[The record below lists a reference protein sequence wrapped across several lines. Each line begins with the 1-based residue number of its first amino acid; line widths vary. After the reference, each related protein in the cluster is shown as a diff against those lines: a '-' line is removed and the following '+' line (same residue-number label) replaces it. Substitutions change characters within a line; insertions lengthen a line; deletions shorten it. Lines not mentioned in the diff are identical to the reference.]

1 MRQQRFFWQGMIAL
15 MGAAAPLFAY
25 AVTPG
30 PIPLKKATPG
40 LYAVTEEIEAEDALK
55 KALPEN
61 LRRPDIIRALRLRRD
76 IPLEDFTPVQ
86 GGLNAPLTLIEFNDL
101 NCLQCRDGL
110 KLADSIYAK
119 HKAVMR
125 LAYRH
130 APFDKKAS
138 TNLAAFY
145 GKLAHQQGAFW
156 AFRNALLNLNEF
168 TPDTLGKTL
177 TEVGVKPR
185 LLRQDFFPNARL
197 FYSQLDADAELA
209 ALLKIKT
216 PPQLLLNGMKI
227 GEDLKPEDVDAMVE
241 FLTNPKSLAALK
253 HYDKVMHD
261 EPR

>member
-1 MRQQRFFWQGMIAL
+1 MGGMMPL
-15 MGAAAPLFAY
+15 MAY
-25 AVTPG
+25 AAQPG
-30 PIPLKKATPG
+30 PMGLVKGTPG

-61 LRRPDIIRALRLRRD
+61 LRRPDIIRALRLRKD
-76 IPLEDFTPVQ
+76 VPLEDFTPIQ
-86 GGLNAPLTLIEFNDL
+86 GGLNAPLTLVEFNDL
-101 NCLQCRDGL
+101 NCLQCRDSL

-119 HKAVMR
+119 HKDVMR
-125 LAYRH
+125 LAHRH

-156 AFRNALLNLNEF
+156 TFRSALLNLTEF

-177 TEVGVKPR
+177 TAVGVKPR

-197 FYSQLDADAELA
+197 YYSQLDADAELA
-209 ALLKIKT
+209 ALLKVKT
-216 PPQLLLNGMKI
+216 PPQLFLNGMKI
-227 GEDLKPEDVDAMVE
+227 GEDIKPEDVDAMVE
-241 FLTNPKSLAALK
+241 FLTNPKSLAVLK

-261 EPR
+261 ESR